1 MKKIAFASIALIFIT
16 GCTVSQTNSPSE
28 NTVTKTAQTLTEK
41 EREKVK
47 KDTRGHHARSMSQT
61 RFDQLL
67 TKYNVNT
74 DQELTWGEYNDWRQA
89 RFNKTDTND
98 NGTVDA
104 EEYVYEYENRL
115 DERYEKGRVAHINQ
129 TAQRFD
135 ALDKNEN
142 KTIEW
147 IEYEASGNRVFA
159 RWDTNENGTINKD
172 DPKPESGKK
181 KSKYQRYSENPIS
194 FIRMPT
200 SHSTK
205 GMMNI
210 YDADEDGSVSRDE
223 FDNERRSAFY
233 LTDENRDG
241 KLNSNEYFAEFEDR
255 LDQTIDSNRRG
266 QIKQTYVRF
275 GALDDNEDKRMSFDE
290 FQLSGKRIFTRWDKN
305 EDGLISAADIG
316 E

>member
-1 MKKIAFASIALIFIT
+1 MIFIT

-28 NTVTKTAQTLTEK
+28 NTVTKTAQTLIEK
-41 EREKVK
+41 DREKVK

-67 TKYNVNT
+67 TKYNANT
-74 DQELTWGEYNDWRQA
+74 DQKLTWGEYNDWRQA
-89 RFNKTDTND
+89 RFNKTDS
-98 NGTVDA
+98 NGNTTVDA

-115 DERYEKGRVAHINQ
+115 NERYEKGRVAHIKQ
-129 TAQRFD
+129 TEQRFD
-135 ALDKNEN
+135 ALDKNDN

-147 IEYEASGNRVFA
+147 TEYEASGNRVFA
-159 RWDTNENGTINKD
+159 RWDTNADVTINKD
-172 DPKPESGKK
+172 DPKKVNDNK

-210 YDADEDGSVSRDE
+210 YDADED
-223 FDNERRSAFY
+223 
-233 LTDENRDG
+233 NRM
-241 KLNSNEYFAEFEDR
+241 
-255 LDQTIDSNRRG
+255 T
-266 QIKQTYVRF
+266 
-275 GALDDNEDKRMSFDE
+275 FDE

-305 EDGLISAADIG
+305 EDGIISAADIG